1 MSNVSYNP
9 DVVSFGYMHVP
20 ADVLKSIIA
29 PKLLPV
35 PLNRTHNVYFQV
47 NPVTKRAVVQLDK
60 SPLIPLPFAEALREQ
75 REFAEVIDIY
85 GNLI

>member
-1 MSNVSYNP
+1 MTNVSYNP

-29 PKLLPV
+29 PKFLPV
-35 PLNRTHNVYFQV
+35 PLNRTHNIHFQV
-47 NPVTKRAVVQLDK
+47 NPVTKRAVVQIDRK
-60 SPLIPLPFAEALREQ
+60 PLAPLPIAEALREQ
-75 REFAEVIDIY
+75 RAFAEVIDTF